1 MRQSS
6 QNFLQNLTQSFQSI
20 YTVALGASP
29 FQLGLL
35 NSLGGIAGAL
45 VSVPTGR
52 FADRHGIKKTLLLG
66 TPLMALGALL
76 FALAQDWII
85 LIPAV
90 IISTLA
96 LRIVMTAC
104 PMVCGRCLAN
114 EERARGMQL
123 CDTLSAVP
131 RLVAPVL
138 SMFLITVFGG
148 LSAQGIRPLYM
159 LQFVGLLIITVIV
172 FWLFTDPRRTPQAS
186 ERSTSFFS
194 DMREVMGSNVMV
206 KRWII
211 YICVA
216 TIPMY
221 INTIFV
227 PLYAAEVKH
236 ADQYV
241 ISGMAAASTLLPL
254 ILSIPV
260 GWLADSIGRKKV
272 IYLGT
277 PLYCLSLVLLIYA
290 PDSGTLLLSGIFQG
304 VFMLIAVTQAAMT
317 AELVPSHL
325 LGRWLGLLGLFRGL
339 ISVITPGVGGIL
351 WVTVNPES
359 LFLLI
364 ILTQV
369 IKVVMLHPIPE
380 TLSKRGR

>member
-1 MRQSS
+1 M
-6 QNFLQNLTQSFQSI
+6 
-20 YTVALGASP
+20 GASP

-35 NSLGGIAGAL
+35 NSIGGIAGAL

-52 FADRHGIKKTLLLG
+52 FADNHGVKKTLLLG
-66 TPLMALGALL
+66 TPLLALGALF

-85 LIPAV
+85 LIPAI

-131 RLVAPVL
+131 RLISPIL
-138 SMFLITVFGG
+138 SMVLITTFGG
-148 LSAQGIRPLYM
+148 LTAQGIRPLYL
-159 LQFVGLLIITVIV
+159 LQCIGLTIVTFVV
-172 FWLFTDPRRTPQAS
+172 FRLFTDPARTQES
-186 ERSTSFFS
+186 SRGRTSFVS
-194 DMREVMGSNVMV
+194 DVHEVIESSVRA
-206 KRWII
+206 KRWIF
-211 YICVA
+211 YICLS

-221 INTIFV
+221 VNTIFV
-227 PLYAAEVKH
+227 PLYAAQVKY

-241 ISGMAAASTLLPL
+241 ISGMTAAATLLPL
-254 ILSIPV
+254 VLSIPI

-277 PLYCLSLVLLIYA
+277 PLYCLSLLLLLYA
-290 PDSGTLLLSGIFQG
+290 PDSFTLLLSGIFQG
-304 VFMLIAVTQAAMT
+304 FFTLIAVTQGAMT
-317 AELVPSHL
+317 AELVPPQH

-339 ISVITPGVGGIL
+339 ISVITPALGGFL
-351 WVTVNPES
+351 WVTLNPES
-359 LFLLI
+359 IFILL
-364 ILTQV
+364 ILTQFV
-369 IKVVMLHPIPE
+369 KILVLMPIPE
-380 TLSKRGR
+380 TLRKHDS

>member
-1 MRQSS
+1 
-6 QNFLQNLTQSFQSI
+6 
-20 YTVALGASP
+20 
-29 FQLGLL
+29 
-35 NSLGGIAGAL
+35 
-45 VSVPTGR
+45 
-52 FADRHGIKKTLLLG
+52 
-66 TPLMALGALL
+66 
-76 FALAQDWII
+76 
-85 LIPAV
+85 
-90 IISTLA
+90 
-96 LRIVMTAC
+96 
-104 PMVCGRCLAN
+104 
-114 EERARGMQL
+114 
-123 CDTLSAVP
+123 
-131 RLVAPVL
+131 
-138 SMFLITVFGG
+138 MFLITVFGG